1 MTIRVGINGL
11 GRIGRCTLR
20 AIYDHDY
27 GDKIKVVA
35 INSSHPLPDDVH
47 LIKYDTTHGRFNA
60 EVSCDEKNIY
70 VNGDAIRMFADRNP
84 ANIPWG
90 EEDVDVVFECTG
102 KFKTKA
108 DCSLHI
114 EGGAKKVLIS
124 APGADDIDA
133 TIVFGVNDNVLKAE
147 HTIISNASCTTNC
160 LAPLVKPLNDEIGI
174 ISGLMTTIHAYTND
188 QKIID
193 NFHSDRRRAR
203 AAAMSIIPTKSGAA
217 KAVGLVLPELNGQLD
232 GYAMRVPTI
241 NVSCV
246 DLTFSARRNTTIK
259 EVNTIL
265 KEAADGKVLFYN
277 DEFLVST
284 DFNHHPASSIF
295 DATLTKAR
303 GNLVKVTAWYDNE
316 WGFSVRMLDTAI
328 AMMEAE

>member
-11 GRIGRCTLR
+11 GRIGRCSLR

-114 EGGAKKVLIS
+114 EGGARITGLSGTNSPFHRALHRRVNRLFRHTYVQDLI
-124 APGADDIDA
+124 A
-133 TIVFGVNDNVLKAE
+133 
-147 HTIISNASCTTNC
+147 H
-160 LAPLVKPLNDEIGI
+160 
-174 ISGLMTTIHAYTND
+174 Y
-188 QKIID
+188 
-193 NFHSDRRRAR
+193 
-203 AAAMSIIPTKSGAA
+203 
-217 KAVGLVLPELNGQLD
+217 
-232 GYAMRVPTI
+232 
-241 NVSCV
+241 
-246 DLTFSARRNTTIK
+246 
-259 EVNTIL
+259 
-265 KEAADGKVLFYN
+265 
-277 DEFLVST
+277 
-284 DFNHHPASSIF
+284 
-295 DATLTKAR
+295 
-303 GNLVKVTAWYDNE
+303 
-316 WGFSVRMLDTAI
+316 
-328 AMMEAE
+328 